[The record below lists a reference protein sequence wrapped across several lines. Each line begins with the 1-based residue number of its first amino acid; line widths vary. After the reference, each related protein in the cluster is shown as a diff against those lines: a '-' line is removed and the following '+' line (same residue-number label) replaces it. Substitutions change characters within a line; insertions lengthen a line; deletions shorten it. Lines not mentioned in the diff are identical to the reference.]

1 MNLIEILTADSELS
15 AIAIMILAGIII
27 IIPILCIIAFFNI
40 SSNTT
45 TLTKQIDFLNK
56 QVSYLI
62 QLEERKQG
70 MRPNPLHIQQNYDN
84 SGFDNRQ

>member
-1 MNLIEILTADSELS
+1 MNLIEILTADSKLS

-40 SSNTT
+40 SSNSTK
-45 TLTKQIDFLNK
+45 LTKQIDFLNK

-70 MRPNPLHIQQNYDN
+70 IRPNLSHIQQNYDN

>member
-70 MRPNPLHIQQNYDN
+70 MRPNPSHIQQNYDN